1 MGRRKKYRT
10 KGELLESLIDGMR
23 SITKAEAD
31 IDEYV
36 KTIDEL
42 NQRISDI
49 EHYIE
54 NPNNTISRA
63 GAIKFVEELRILR
76 QRRRQVKQMWEI
88 WKVYGNNR
96 EKVKQKD
103 YREILINELKKTDNN
118 LQTEYKYR
126 IYTEEELNE
135 MNKVRRLPRESISY
149 NNNEEDI
156 NGKE

>member
-76 QRRRQVKQMWEI
+76 QRRRQVGRYMVI
-88 WKVYGNNR
+88 I
-96 EKVKQKD
+96 EK
-103 YREILINELKKTDNN
+103 RLNKKII
-118 LQTEYKYR
+118 EKY
-126 IYTEEELNE
+126 LL
-135 MNKVRRLPRESISY
+135 MN
-149 NNNEEDI
+149 
-156 NGKE
+156 